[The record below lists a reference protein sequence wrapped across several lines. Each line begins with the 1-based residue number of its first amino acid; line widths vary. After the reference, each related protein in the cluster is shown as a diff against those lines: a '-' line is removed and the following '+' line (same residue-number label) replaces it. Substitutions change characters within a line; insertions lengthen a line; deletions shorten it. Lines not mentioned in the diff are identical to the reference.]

1 MNKTGFKHV
10 RKIND
15 GRPKPYFARVWVAGE
30 PLQIGG
36 GHATAREAHEA
47 AIQFKQSARASMV
60 TSQDRATLMEKPHG
74 ST

>member
-1 MNKTGFKHV
+1 MNKHGFKHV

-15 GRPKPYFARVWVAGE
+15 GRPKPYFARVWFAGE

-47 AIQFKQSARASMV
+47 AIRFKAEAS
-60 TSQDRATLMEKPHG
+60 TLSSQQRHTAQGE
-74 ST
+74 